1 MYSPLRKREKKSW
14 DCHEKWMCVSFSSI
28 HKQHA
33 ILTMFWKFLF
43 VSVKAVESEKMTFA
57 SEDNLELVDISEAV
71 RTPERFEFPFP
82 PYDIQH
88 QFMIALF
95 NALNK
100 GQLGIFESPTGT
112 GKSLSLICG
121 ALTWFIE
128 YNKQRKLALEMLV
141 KDDKTNEVISLL
153 QLLPIYVKNFYL
165 FIFVGLIINKFLSY
179 RTYSSTLI
187 WIFTKRISEFL
198 YVPNPYFT

>member
-1 MYSPLRKREKKSW
+1 
-14 DCHEKWMCVSFSSI
+14 
-28 HKQHA
+28 
-33 ILTMFWKFLF
+33 
-43 VSVKAVESEKMTFA
+43 MTFA
-57 SEDNLELVDISEAV
+57 SEDNLKLIDISEAV
-71 RTPERFEFPFP
+71 RTPEKFEFPFP

-88 QFMIALF
+88 QFMTALF

-128 YNKQRKLALEMLV
+128 YNKQRKLALEKLV

-153 QLLPIYVKNFYL
+153 QSL
-165 FIFVGLIINKFLSY
+165 FFSRVLFSVYILS
-179 RTYSSTLI
+179 SLVI
-187 WIFTKRISEFL
+187 
-198 YVPNPYFT
+198 